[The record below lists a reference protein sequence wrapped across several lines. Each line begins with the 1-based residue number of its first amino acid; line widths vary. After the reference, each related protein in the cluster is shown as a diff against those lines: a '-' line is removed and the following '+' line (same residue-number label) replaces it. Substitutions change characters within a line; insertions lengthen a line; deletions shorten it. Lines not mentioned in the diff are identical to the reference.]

1 MEPEIKQH
9 LQDAREHYRGGEY
22 NKAEP
27 HLLAVLKHHQGFAD
41 VHNMLGFIRFQRGE
55 PEMARRSFEK
65 ALEINPR
72 YTEAALNLSVCY
84 NELGRY
90 EDAKQVYGRAG
101 SGVSR
106 EPASLEKLDAFIRGK
121 IANLHAEV
129 AQAYVAA
136 GLLEPAIREYQSA
149 LNLAP
154 TFVDIRLRLA
164 NALRDN
170 GKLDEALDELT
181 ALKDQRPEYVPAR
194 VSLGLTYWKQGQ
206 LDQASDEWKAAL
218 EHEPDNASAK
228 LYLKMASTHDAG
240 G

>member
-1 MEPEIKQH
+1 MEPEVKQQ
-9 LQDAREHYRGGEY
+9 LQDARDHYRMGEY
-22 NKAEP
+22 NKAEL

-55 PEMARRSFEK
+55 PELARRSFEK

-101 SGVSR
+101 SGQGVR
-106 EPASLEKLDAFIRGK
+106 QPATVDKLDGFIRGK

-129 AQAYVAA
+129 AQAYTAA
-136 GLLEPAIREYQSA
+136 GLVEPAIREYKHA
-149 LNLAP
+149 LELAP

-164 NALRDN
+164 NALRD
-170 GKLDEALDELT
+170 GGQLDDALDELL

-206 LDQASDEWKAAL
+206 LDRAREEWNAAL
-218 EHEPDNASAK
+218 EHDPENPSAK
-228 LYLKMASTHDAG
+228 LYLKMARPEG